1 MRWTLVAFLMAG
13 GGACAG
19 VDDLV
24 GAPPVADAAVAPV
37 DSDPASAFQCI
48 AKGTDPPTFQPAD
61 VLILLDRSGSM
72 GMAYGAGTRYQAVAT
87 ALSDVVAAYSSHVR
101 LGFQEMPG
109 RQGCGD
115 VLSGACCA
123 SPPLVDIA
131 DGNPQAMTA
140 AIASALPMDGSTPTA
155 ASLRLALDYYQTL
168 ADGIDN
174 RYVLLATDGAPN
186 CTLVDPL
193 SSGDALDAASAA
205 CVDALAEVNAMVA
218 LGVRVI
224 VLGVGTGL
232 ADDPS
237 GDATCL
243 DALAHAG
250 GVAASPGY
258 PGFFTLSD
266 SQQLHMVIEELF
278 GGIVRPPCS
287 VRLPNKVALPL
298 NMAVYFDG
306 KQIPRSQVDGWQ
318 LDSLTHPQAVII
330 TGTYCD
336 QIQDFQVAQ
345 VEVGY
350 DCTPCVEGQECD

>member
-1 MRWTLVAFLMAG
+1 MDCMPSFLPPWMMDVIIGVLPSRMTLKLNTHLRQPHCELPFPLKHVAVVLGSG
-13 GGACAG
+13 GGF
-19 VDDLV
+19 LV
-24 GAPPVADAAVAPV
+24 G
-37 DSDPASAFQCI
+37 I
-48 AKGTDPPTFQPAD
+48 AN
-61 VLILLDRSGSM
+61 
-72 GMAYGAGTRYQAVAT
+72 
-87 ALSDVVAAYSSHVR
+87 
-101 LGFQEMPG
+101 
-109 RQGCGD
+109 
-115 VLSGACCA
+115 
-123 SPPLVDIA
+123 
-131 DGNPQAMTA
+131 GNPQSVTA

-186 CTLVDPL
+186 CTLVDAW
-193 SSGDALDAASAA
+193 SSGDALGAANAA
-205 CVDALAEVNAMVA
+205 CADALAEVNAMVA

-336 QIQDFQVAQ
+336 QIQDFQIAQ

-350 DCTPCVEGQECD
+350 DCTPCVEGQAC

>member
-1 MRWTLVAFLMAG
+1 MDCMPSFLPPWMMDVIIGVLPSRMTLKLNTHLRQPHCELPFPLKHVAVVLGSG
-13 GGACAG
+13 GGF
-19 VDDLV
+19 LV
-24 GAPPVADAAVAPV
+24 G
-37 DSDPASAFQCI
+37 I
-48 AKGTDPPTFQPAD
+48 AN
-61 VLILLDRSGSM
+61 
-72 GMAYGAGTRYQAVAT
+72 
-87 ALSDVVAAYSSHVR
+87 
-101 LGFQEMPG
+101 
-109 RQGCGD
+109 
-115 VLSGACCA
+115 
-123 SPPLVDIA
+123 
-131 DGNPQAMTA
+131 GNPQSVTA

-186 CTLVDPL
+186 CTLVDAW
-193 SSGDALDAASAA
+193 SSGDALGAANAA
-205 CVDALAEVNAMVA
+205 CADALAEVNAMVA

-287 VRLPNKVALPL
+287 VRLPNKVAIPL

-336 QIQDFQVAQ
+336 QIQDFQIAQ

-350 DCTPCVEGQECD
+350 DCTPCVEGQAC